1 MKKGIALWLTML
13 LALTLCSCGGQPK
26 ESPESTSS
34 TESVVSS
41 TIPVQESSE
50 QSVTKPASSKATS
63 SEKETSRRQASSASE
78 TSSKESSAEEI
89 SEEKSIEEKSDESSV
104 DESGVLSES
113 SEESSKEISE
123 ESGEESIEESSEE
136 SAEESVEET
145 SEESTGESREIPEE
159 SSEQEES
166 QYTPTPVISGETV
179 DASWFDDAVF
189 VGDSVTLK
197 LSYYADYGSLGN
209 ADFLCA
215 GSLGYNN
222 AQWGYDHPDNVHP
235 VYNGIKYTVEDGV
248 AMLQPK
254 KIFVMLGMND
264 IGLYGVDGA
273 VEGMKSLTAKI
284 QQRCPDAVIY
294 VQSVTPM
301 LSYKQLSDLNNT
313 TIAAFDQ
320 AIQPICQERG
330 YIYLDVASAV
340 NDGYGNLMEAY
351 CSDATA
357 MGLHF
362 SDAGCEA
369 WVNYLKS
376 HVA

>member
-1 MKKGIALWLTML
+1 MKKGIALCLTML

-89 SEEKSIEEKSDESSV
+89 SEEKSIEEKSDEPSV
-104 DESGVLSES
+104 DESSVLAEN
-113 SEESSKEISE
+113 SEESAEEISE

>member
-1 MKKGIALWLTML
+1 MKKGIALCLTML

-50 QSVTKPASSKATS
+50 QSVTKPASSKAA
-63 SEKETSRRQASSASE
+63 SETETSRRPVSSAPE

-89 SEEKSIEEKSDESSV
+89 SEEKSIEEKSDEPSV
-104 DESGVLSES
+104 DESSVLAEN
-113 SEESSKEISE
+113 SEESAEEISE

-254 KIFVMLGMND
+254 KIFIMLGMND

-313 TIAAFDQ
+313 TIDAFDQ

>member
-1 MKKGIALWLTML
+1 MKKGIALCLTML

-113 SEESSKEISE
+113 SEESSEEISE

-254 KIFVMLGMND
+254 KIFIMLGMND

>member
-1 MKKGIALWLTML
+1 MKKGIALCLTML

-89 SEEKSIEEKSDESSV
+89 SEEKSIEEKSDEPSV
-104 DESGVLSES
+104 DESSVLAEN
-113 SEESSKEISE
+113 SEESAEEISE
-123 ESGEESIEESSEE
+123 ESGEESIEESNEE

>member
-1 MKKGIALWLTML
+1 MKKGIALCLTML

-26 ESPESTSS
+26 ESPESTSC

-89 SEEKSIEEKSDESSV
+89 SEEKSIEEKSDEPSV
-104 DESGVLSES
+104 DESSVLAEN
-113 SEESSKEISE
+113 SEESAEEISE

-145 SEESTGESREIPEE
+145 SEESTGESREISEE

-254 KIFVMLGMND
+254 KIFIMLGMND

-284 QQRCPDAVIY
+284 QQRCPDTVIY

>member
-1 MKKGIALWLTML
+1 MKKGIALCLTML

-63 SEKETSRRQASSASE
+63 SEKETSRRPVSSAPE

-113 SEESSKEISE
+113 SEESSEEISE

-254 KIFVMLGMND
+254 KIFIMLGMND

>member
-1 MKKGIALWLTML
+1 MKKGIALCLTML

-63 SEKETSRRQASSASE
+63 SEKETSRRPVSSAPE

-113 SEESSKEISE
+113 SEESSEEISE

-273 VEGMKSLTAKI
+273 VEGMKSLTAEQCGK
-284 QQRCPDAVIY
+284 
-294 VQSVTPM
+294 
-301 LSYKQLSDLNNT
+301 
-313 TIAAFDQ
+313 
-320 AIQPICQERG
+320 
-330 YIYLDVASAV
+330 
-340 NDGYGNLMEAY
+340 
-351 CSDATA
+351 TA
-357 MGLHF
+357 
-362 SDAGCEA
+362 C
-369 WVNYLKS
+369 
-376 HVA
+376 

>member
-1 MKKGIALWLTML
+1 MKKGIALCLTML

-89 SEEKSIEEKSDESSV
+89 SEEKSIEEKSDEPSV

-113 SEESSKEISE
+113 SEESSEEISE

>member
-1 MKKGIALWLTML
+1 MKKGIALCLTML

-89 SEEKSIEEKSDESSV
+89 SEEKSIEEKSDEPSV
-104 DESGVLSES
+104 DESSVLAEN
-113 SEESSKEISE
+113 SEESAEEISE

-145 SEESTGESREIPEE
+145 SEESTGESREISEE

-254 KIFVMLGMND
+254 KIFIMLGMND

-313 TIAAFDQ
+313 TIDAFDQ

>member
-1 MKKGIALWLTML
+1 MKKGIALCLTML
-13 LALTLCSCGGQPK
+13 LALTLCACGGQPK

-50 QSVTKPASSKATS
+50 QSVTKPASSKAA
-63 SEKETSRRQASSASE
+63 SETETSRRPVSSAPE

-89 SEEKSIEEKSDESSV
+89 SEEKSIEEKSDEPSV
-104 DESGVLSES
+104 DESSVLAEN
-113 SEESSKEISE
+113 SEESAEEISE

-254 KIFVMLGMND
+254 KIFIMLGMND

-313 TIAAFDQ
+313 TIDAFDQ

>member
-1 MKKGIALWLTML
+1 MKKGIALCLTML

-89 SEEKSIEEKSDESSV
+89 SEEKSIEEKSDEPSV
-104 DESGVLSES
+104 DESSVLAEN
-113 SEESSKEISE
+113 SEESAEEISE

-254 KIFVMLGMND
+254 KIFIMLGMND

-340 NDGYGNLMEAY
+340 NDGYGNLMEAS

>member
-1 MKKGIALWLTML
+1 MKKGIALCLTML

-63 SEKETSRRQASSASE
+63 SEKETSRRPVSSAPE

-113 SEESSKEISE
+113 SEESSEEISE

-254 KIFVMLGMND
+254 KIFIMLGMND

-313 TIAAFDQ
+313 TIDAFDQ

>member
-1 MKKGIALWLTML
+1 MKKGIALCLTML

-113 SEESSKEISE
+113 SEESSEEISE

-254 KIFVMLGMND
+254 KIFIMLGMND

-313 TIAAFDQ
+313 TIDAFDQ

>member
-1 MKKGIALWLTML
+1 MKKGIALCLTML
-13 LALTLCSCGGQPK
+13 LALTLCACGGQPK

-89 SEEKSIEEKSDESSV
+89 SEEKSIEEKSDEPSV
-104 DESGVLSES
+104 DESSVLAEN
-113 SEESSKEISE
+113 SEESAEEISE

>member
-1 MKKGIALWLTML
+1 MKKGIALCLTML

-89 SEEKSIEEKSDESSV
+89 SEEKSIEEKSDEPSV
-104 DESGVLSES
+104 DESSVLAEN
-113 SEESSKEISE
+113 SEESAEEISE

-222 AQWGYDHPDNVHP
+222 CLWDIDREDNVHP
-235 VYNGIKYTVEDGV
+235 VYEGVKYTIFDG
-248 AMLQPK
+248 AKMLAPK
-254 KIFVMLGMND
+254 KILIMLGMND

-273 VEGMKSLTAKI
+273 AEAMQEVLDKLKES
-284 QQRCPDAVIY
+284 CPEATIY
-294 VQSVTPM
+294 VESVTPM
-301 LSYKQLSDLNNT
+301 LENMQLTDLNNT
-313 TIAAFDQ
+313 TIPQFNEKAK
-320 AIQPICQERG
+320 AIAEEKGCIW
-330 YIYLDVASAV
+330 LNVASAME
-340 NDGYGNLMEAY
+340 DGSGNLVYDY
-351 CSDATA
+351 CGDPDA

-362 SDAGCEA
+362 SDTGCA
-369 WVNYLKS
+369 VWVDYLKN
-376 HVA
+376 HVQ

>member
-1 MKKGIALWLTML
+1 MKKGIALCLTML

-26 ESPESTSS
+26 ESPESTSC

-89 SEEKSIEEKSDESSV
+89 SEEKSIEEKSDEPSV

-113 SEESSKEISE
+113 SEESSEEISE

>member
-1 MKKGIALWLTML
+1 MKKGIALCLTML

-89 SEEKSIEEKSDESSV
+89 SEEKSIEEKSDEPSV
-104 DESGVLSES
+104 DESSVLAEN
-113 SEESSKEISE
+113 SEESAEEISE

-284 QQRCPDAVIY
+284 QQRCPNAVIY

>member
-1 MKKGIALWLTML
+1 MKKGIALCLTML

-63 SEKETSRRQASSASE
+63 SEKETSRRPVSSAPE

-113 SEESSKEISE
+113 SEESSEEISE

-235 VYNGIKYTVEDGV
+235 IYNGIKYTVEDGV

-254 KIFVMLGMND
+254 KIFIMLGMND

-284 QQRCPDAVIY
+284 QQRCPGAVIY